1 MSQKNIYESFDK
13 IFAPNDAQI
22 FREVIRQE
30 VREALADILVD
41 KEEEKKWRDYY
52 KEKEQQSTE
61 DRVYTFQ
68 QVMNLTG
75 LSRASIYL
83 AMKNSTFPQS
93 FKLGKRKV
101 AWKHKDIEEWMNSLG
116 INPI

>member
-1 MSQKNIYESFDK
+1 MGKLNKNIYESFDK

-52 KEKEQQSTE
+52 K
-61 DRVYTFQ
+61 VAI
-68 QVMNLTG
+68 G
-75 LSRASIYL
+75 
-83 AMKNSTFPQS
+83 KN
-93 FKLGKRKV
+93 
-101 AWKHKDIEEWMNSLG
+101 
-116 INPI
+116 